1 MPTPE
6 PLPSTPPASSPR
18 PPLTTARLTT
28 PAQMVASLPLW
39 LGYVPTRSL
48 VVCCLHEP
56 RGRVGLTLR
65 FDLPPAVHEQALV
78 DEVVHRVVHQA
89 ATRVLVVVYTDEPDD
104 RGLARGP
111 LVDQLR
117 HQLEDELPGLVVTEA
132 VLVRGDRFWS
142 YLCSDSRCC
151 PTGGT
156 PVDAGSQDPPVQLLE
171 AEQVLRG
178 QVVLPDREALAR
190 TLAAPQLLAAAQ
202 GRQVCEAARQ
212 QHLGARVRDLTR
224 WRAHWL
230 DAWSGQV
237 QEVAD
242 GVGCVEVWDAAELA
256 TSLEDV
262 VLRDALVAAH
272 EPEELL
278 PLLREVMRH
287 VPAPY
292 DAPVCTVFAWMTY
305 CDGGGAEVTIALERA
320 LATDPTYSLANLL
333 SQVLLGQVPPATV
346 RQISRDAWSSPGAR
360 RRGRRS
366 RRSRG

>member
-1 MPTPE
+1 MPTPD
-6 PLPSTPPASSPR
+6 PLPSRPPASAP
-18 PPLTTARLTT
+18 TTARLTT
-28 PAQMVASLPLW
+28 PAQMVASVPLW
-39 LGYVPTRSL
+39 LGYVPARSL

-65 FDLPPAVHEQALV
+65 FDLPPSLHEQALV
-78 DEVVHRVVHQA
+78 DEVVQRVVHQG

-104 RGLARGP
+104 RTLARQP
-111 LVDQLR
+111 MVDQLR
-117 HQLEDELPGLVVTEA
+117 DQLADALPGLLVAEA
-132 VLVRGDRFWS
+132 VLVRDGRFWS
-142 YLCSDSRCC
+142 YLCSDRRCC
-151 PTGGT
+151 PAEGI
-156 PVDAGSQDPPVQLLE
+156 PVDAGSQDAPVQLLE

-202 GRQVCEAARQ
+202 GRQQCEQARQ
-212 QHLGARVRDLTR
+212 RHGVGRARDLARWRADWLDTWSELVRDL
-224 WRAHWL
+224 AEG
-230 DAWSGQV
+230 D
-237 QEVAD
+237 
-242 GVGCVEVWDAAELA
+242 GCVEVWDAAELA

-262 VLRDALVAAH
+262 VLRDAVVGAH

-278 PLLREVMRH
+278 PLLREVMRR

-320 LATDPTYSLANLL
+320 LATDPAYSLANLL
-333 SQVLLGQVPPATV
+333 AQVMLGQVPPATV
-346 RQISRDAWSSPGAR
+346 REISRDAWALPGAT

-366 RRSRG
+366 RRSRGSAS